1 MNDYSARQCMHWH
14 TLMVGELNRFKATY
28 TLRKKLFFNRSSALV
43 CINCNTDLTGK
54 YILSN
59 RHQKYRCLKCAV
71 SHHLIDEIPKGIPED
86 EY

>member
-1 MNDYSARQCMHWH
+1 MEK
-14 TLMVGELNRFKATY
+14 TKITY
-28 TLRKKLFFNRSSALV
+28 TLRKKLFFNRNAKWTCV
-43 CINCNTDLTGK
+43 NCDIDLRSK

-71 SHHLIDEIPKGIPED
+71 RYGLIDKIPEGIPED